1 MMHQK
6 TPPPDVRLKRP
17 DAPEDL
23 LEICMRMMAKRPAAR
38 YQSAQ
43 EVADALADWLRA
55 RGHSVDSGVGSGSSG
70 RLTLPGSGR
79 FKAASAHE
87 IDSSM
92 ARRMSSGVRSGLLV
106 ATGDSGVIGATAQA
120 KAAPQPAAGSDATA
134 SPAAAKGESGV
145 TGRKPAR
152 RESPRNMPAKGAL
165 PVAKPLMEADPLA
178 EILADIEAPGGLP
191 ATPLLGTTPHGHS
204 ASAGT
209 GQLYGRYVASL
220 GSVAKREPKT
230 YRGRHSGAPPW
241 LWPLIIGGCLLA
253 VLLVLLGVLFVL

>member
-1 MMHQK
+1 
-6 TPPPDVRLKRP
+6 
-17 DAPEDL
+17 
-23 LEICMRMMAKRPAAR
+23 
-38 YQSAQ
+38 
-43 EVADALADWLRA
+43 
-55 RGHSVDSGVGSGSSG
+55 
-70 RLTLPGSGR
+70 
-79 FKAASAHE
+79 
-87 IDSSM
+87 
-92 ARRMSSGVRSGLLV
+92 MSSGVRSGLLV

-134 SPAAAKGESGV
+134 GPAAAKGESSV

-152 RESPRNMPAKGAL
+152 RESPRNTPAKGAL

-209 GQLYGRYVASL
+209 GQLYGRYVDSL
-220 GSVAKREPKT
+220 GSAAEREPMT
-230 YRGRHSGAPPW
+230 YRGSHSGAPPW